1 MIEPYI
7 NKIELN
13 LKKAQGQINLIQ
25 KMVDEG
31 KYCVDVAQQVNAA
44 IGILKKTND
53 LILESHLSTCAAHK
67 LNSRKKVE
75 REKFVKELIH
85 NFRITDK

>member
-1 MIEPYI
+1 MIEPYAD
-7 NKIELN
+7 KIRLN
-13 LKKAQGQINLIQ
+13 LKKVQGQISLIQ
-25 KMVDEG
+25 KMIDER

-44 IGILKKTND
+44 IGMLKKAND
-53 LILESHLSTCAAHK
+53 LILESHLNTCAAHK
-67 LNSRKKVE
+67 LNSRKKEE